1 MNCETKF
8 LGSLLL
14 VVAIA
19 TSNFGQTTFRTTQLN
34 TIICNESQTKEF
46 ISIMNI
52 TNITINEIPRDK
64 NLVVLT
70 DSTDIYSTYKERLI
84 EEEATFIPFYG
95 TIDMQTIFRIAVIFH
110 STKEK
115 IKFIIHG
122 NSSENAANIFE
133 NLANFIDISDL
144 KDNIAVAL
152 TIPDVEGNIMT
163 NDEYI
168 NRVAYFHAV
177 FNSLTSSN
185 NWINPPF
192 RAIMNNS
199 PKYFRTFSTWEIN
212 KRNKIT
218 KFTFSQKIQKQ
229 CNCAMQYVNQQVSLD
244 MKKVV
249 EELENKSYE
258 QDTVATMYNCLW
270 SFARSNHNN
279 VNNYILNF
287 RKCFNG
293 IQFPKT
299 HALVQN
305 EYLIK
310 LILFTEC
317 FQFQEASVAWS
328 EPLRNFQLQRLL
340 GNLKNWYPRTDNG
353 LLIRRKVNQS
363 CNAMRKDFKLN
374 ARGNFV
380 KLSDLDFKQC
390 DKEPKVIEIFGL
402 EKVIIDKDMDFTGKD
417 VQMIIIAP
425 IWEVISSSNNGTIE
439 RRLIN
444 LNGRNGTNFNKERA
458 DNGTRDGNR
467 NGANGLAGKP
477 GGPAGSLYG
486 LTNKIINAEQLT
498 ILANGG
504 RGGNGQSGGHGA
516 VGADG
521 LSYNGAPAIVCD
533 EKLEGWQ
540 YKLSVYVF
548 NTTPRLAKS
557 YVYDKIYGK
566 PGKVGGSG
574 GNGGIGGMGGKY
586 GLVNIFQSSNNRDS
600 FELFAQPGNKG
611 LDGEGGKAALGGK
624 NGKIMTTNI
633 LCHLW
638 GSLNDLTVVST
649 DTGSASMGLEG
660 KSGISLKRKI
670 DAEDSHSENSL
681 RSSLIRYK
689 IFIRTHLAYSNFTNK
704 QELWEFHD
712 DLNINMNSDNTLSL
726 VEDYIGLEKQFF
738 SLNDKINFIKLYQQL
753 KNRIDMF
760 AENPY
765 EEESNAEYKK
775 IIKEL
780 KNDAEKRLKSVRS
793 YRSYYDVIL
802 NVNEEAANSLKPLI
816 IQLKNFRT
824 NNYILRLL
832 KQHIFSLEDTM
843 ADGERLIKTVATD
856 AIWDT
861 EDMLD
866 QELNSLLTEIL
877 EMEKEALT
885 NQDELKKSREKLEQ
899 IMMLKI
905 LFGILKVAGGA
916 LGIIN
921 PVLGTAAASAIGVV
935 EAFTTDGSEA
945 QVAALPKAL
954 ENVAKESES
963 YFKDMEKEQEKIIE
977 EQRKFVNKKI
987 KETRYGAAV
996 ITDVWDSSSK
1006 YRSIGDGTQNQK
1018 LKNSGYVMMEVYA
1031 SKETELTIKLDKLQK
1046 SGQEKNINKIKAV
1059 ESGLA
1064 VAKYLKATSV
1074 AFTAIS
1080 ESAISIMK
1088 DEKKVNEID
1097 AALKKSHVIWQRLNL
1112 LENNIYDKINPL
1124 LTNMKTNLDSVKS
1137 DLENMNE
1144 FQQEIA
1150 KWNVTGTIKGIQR
1163 ILNNVTKNFKVNEK
1177 MNFAFDKLIADF
1189 DSLFNLHTLLLDSK
1203 KEKSDKFYLTNLL
1216 IAHSNHGNNL
1226 LISDSELRNA
1236 ISELQILRITN
1247 QLAEKYDKWLFAL
1260 KQYAFPYSGEILD
1273 SLPDLSEFRNES
1285 MTNFGDFIIKN
1296 KDFIIANSA
1305 FAKTTDNKMTTVF
1318 RGSNFPYDISR
1329 FSFYIWKNDENKQE
1343 LKDILNGVK
1352 TTLVADINNF
1362 NLTYDSVK
1370 FNRIKILFTANNGNM
1385 QEELNEELKNFDVKL
1400 THHGDSK
1407 YRYGNSIYDIRNN
1420 PTLFWFAYAANN
1432 NERESQLVSRFANA
1446 PYMLSPYATWS
1457 IELSPIH
1464 PSRNFTF
1471 LQKFAD
1477 IVSLELIGNAEY
1489 LKNSTCD
1496 STCEVKMKKFYT
1508 LATDL
1513 AKN

>member
-1 MNCETKF
+1 MNFETKF

-70 DSTDIYSTYKERLI
+70 DSTDIYSTYKEKLI

-95 TIDMQTIFRIAVIFH
+95 TIDVQTIFRIAVIFH

-133 NLANFIDISDL
+133 NLVNFIDISDL

-152 TIPDVEGNIMT
+152 TIPNVEGNIMT
-163 NDEYI
+163 NG
-168 NRVAYFHAV
+168 
-177 FNSLTSSN
+177 
-185 NWINPPF
+185 
-192 RAIMNNS
+192 
-199 PKYFRTFSTWEIN
+199 TFSTWEIN
-212 KRNKIT
+212 NGNKIT

-258 QDTVATMYNCLW
+258 QDTVARMYNCLW

-287 RKCFNG
+287 RKCFNV

-328 EPLRNFQLQRLL
+328 EPLRNFQLQRL
-340 GNLKNWYPRTDNG
+340 GNLNDWYPKTNNG

-402 EKVIIDKDMDFTGKD
+402 KKVIIDKDMDFTGKD

-425 IWEVISSSNNGTIE
+425 IWEVISSSNNGTTE
-439 RRLIN
+439 RRVIN
-444 LNGRNGTNFNKERA
+444 LNGRNGTNFDKERA
-458 DNGTRDGNR
+458 DDGNRDGNK

-477 GGPAGSLYG
+477 GGPAGSFYG
-486 LTNKIINAEQLT
+486 ITNKIINAEQLT

-521 LSYNGAPAIVCD
+521 LSYNGAPAIVCG
-533 EKLEGWQ
+533 EKLAGWHTSRGM
-540 YKLSVYVF
+540 YGMTEYGTEATYHF
-548 NTTPRLAKS
+548 DA
-557 YVYDKIYGK
+557 IYGK
-566 PGKVGGSG
+566 SGSIGGSG
-574 GNGGIGGMGGKY
+574 GNGGIGGIGGKKGSVY
-586 GLVNIFQSSNNRDS
+586 IFQLKNNTDRYES
-600 FELFAQPGNKG
+600 FTV
-611 LDGEGGKAALGGK
+611 DGEAGSSGKGGKAALGGK
-624 NGKIMTTNI
+624 EGNMVIACECCIWWCSGCEKYTVIGPFNKVAKM
-633 LCHLW
+633 
-638 GSLNDLTVVST
+638 GS
-649 DTGSASMGLEG
+649 EG

-670 DAEDSHSENSL
+670 DAENSHTENSL
-681 RSSLIRYK
+681 PNSLNRYK
-689 IFIRTHLAYSNFTNK
+689 MFIRTYLTKFPFR
-704 QELWEFHD
+704 QILWSFYND
-712 DLNINMNSDNTLSL
+712 INTYMFRYDTLSL

-738 SLNDKINFIKLYQQL
+738 SLNHFNFTSSYQQF
-753 KNRIDMF
+753 KNRIDMYVL
-760 AENPY
+760 NPK
-765 EEESNAEYKK
+765 EQEKTAEYKK
-775 IIKEL
+775 IIEEL
-780 KNDAEKRLKSVRS
+780 KNDAEKRLKSVLSHRF
-793 YRSYYDVIL
+793 YYDVTPDPI
-802 NVNEEAANSLKPLI
+802 EEAKNSFKPLI
-816 IQLKNFRT
+816 IQLENFRST
-824 NNYILRLL
+824 NIILHLL

-843 ADGERLIKTVATD
+843 AEGQRLIETLAKD

-866 QELNSLLTEIL
+866 QELDSVLTEIL
-877 EMEKEALT
+877 EMKQHELY
-885 NQDELKKSREKLEQ
+885 NQDKLKESREKLG
-899 IMMLKI
+899 KI
-905 LFGILKVAGGA
+905 ISLRRMFGILKVGCAA

-921 PVLGTAAASAIGVV
+921 PFLGTAAIAAIGVV
-935 EAFTTDGSEA
+935 DAFTTDGDEA
-945 QVAALPKAL
+945 QVTAIPKYF
-954 ENVAKESES
+954 ENVVKESDN
-963 YFKDMEKEQEKIIE
+963 YFKNMKTEQNNIIE
-977 EQRKFVNKKI
+977 EQEKFVKAKI
-987 KETRYGAAV
+987 KETTTVVGAAV
-996 ITDVWDSSSK
+996 ISDVWESSSK
-1006 YRSIGDGTQNQK
+1006 YRNIGYGTLQIEE
-1018 LKNSGYVMMEVYA
+1018 LKNSRYAMQEVYA
-1031 SKETELTIKLDKLQK
+1031 RKETQLTIELENLKKPN
-1046 SGQEKNINKIKAV
+1046 EKQDINGIKAL
-1059 ESGLA
+1059 ETGLD
-1064 VAKYLKATSV
+1064 VTKYLKVTSMIS
-1074 AFTAIS
+1074 AGIS
-1080 ESAISIMK
+1080 ESVVSIMRNN
-1088 DEKKVNEID
+1088 KKVNEID
-1097 AALKKSHVIWQRLNL
+1097 AALTKSYDTWKELNS

-1124 LTNMKTNLDSVKS
+1124 FTNMKTNLDSVQS

-1144 FQQEIA
+1144 IQQEIA
-1150 KWNVTGTIKGIQR
+1150 KWNVTGTIKGIQH
-1163 ILNNVTKNFKVNEK
+1163 ILNSVTKNFKVNEN
-1177 MNFAFDKLIADF
+1177 MNFVFNKLIADF
-1189 DSLFNLHTLLLDSK
+1189 DTLFNLHTLLLDGK
-1203 KEKSDKFYLTNLL
+1203 KEKLDKIYLTNIL

-1236 ISELQILRITN
+1236 ISELQILRTTN

-1273 SLPDLSEFRNES
+1273 SLPDLSEFTNES
-1285 MTNFGDFIIKN
+1285 MTNFGNFIIKN

-1318 RGSNFPYDISR
+1318 RGSNFPHDISR

-1343 LKDILNGVK
+1343 IKDILNGGE

-1362 NLTYDSVK
+1362 NLSYDSVK
-1370 FNRIKILFTANNGNM
+1370 FNRIKILFTANNANM

-1407 YRYGNSIYDIRNN
+1407 YRYGSSIYDIRNN